1 MKPQQFVLCGL
12 YDSPNGIGKLMYY
25 NCIDGTAVVRC
36 GYYDFWVCP
45 EDLEQIPITPEILT
59 KIGLEQKC
67 RTIFRLLDDYFDLT
81 INEVNDGLWR
91 ICYHNCEVSLP
102 DQQQLISYV
111 DELQRFF
118 TDCGIEKD
126 IEL

>member
-1 MKPQQFVLCGL
+1 MKQQQFVLCGL

-25 NCIDGTAVVRC
+25 NCIDEIAVVRC
-36 GYYDFWVCP
+36 GHYDFWVCP
-45 EDLEQIPITPEILT
+45 KDLEQIPITPEILT
-59 KIGLEQKC
+59 KIGFEQRC
-67 RTIFRLLDDYFDLT
+67 EGVFTLLDDYFDLT
-81 INEVNDGLWR
+81 ISEYNDGLFKAV
-91 ICYHNCEVSLP
+91 YHDYDMP
-102 DQQQLISYV
+102 DQRLLICYV

>member
-1 MKPQQFVLCGL
+1 MKPQQLVIGGW
-12 YDSPNGIGKLMYY
+12 YDVPPIMHGRLVAVDGNQVKILADDETYSLMIGS
-25 NCIDGTAVVRC
+25 IS
-36 GYYDFWVCP
+36 
-45 EDLEQIPITPEILT
+45 QIPITPEILS